1 MNDRPPEPV
10 QEMMSDEDFAM
21 IVREMARS
29 PGYREEYARRT
40 VMLNELRERIL
51 SHQNN
56 PAAPEEAEPPEPVQ
70 EMMSDE
76 DFAMIVQEMIKAPGY
91 YKVRA
96 RRIAA
101 INKYRDFLL
110 SLGPIPTDWVSVM
123 RDDEY
128 ED

>member
-1 MNDRPPEPV
+1 MNDRPTEPV

-21 IVREMARS
+21 IVQEMALS
-29 PGYREEYARRT
+29 PGYREEYARRK
-40 VMLNELRERIL
+40 VMLSELRERII
-51 SHQNN
+51 SRQNG
-56 PAAPEEAEPPEPVQ
+56 PPAPEEPEPPEPVQ

-91 YKVRA
+91 YKGRA

-110 SLGPIPTDWVSVM
+110 SLGPIPTDWVSVI
-123 RDDEY
+123 RDDED